1 MQKSAPGTEYETET
15 KMTFKDRSERRLF
28 VWIIIAVIAIF
39 GWYLIDR
46 VKQSE
51 QHPTENPTESTD
63 MQVYDNTISDSM
75 GSSGMV

>member
-1 MQKSAPGTEYETET
+1 
-15 KMTFKDRSERRLF
+15 MTFKDRSERRLF
-28 VWIIIAVIAIF
+28 VWIIIAVTAIF

-51 QHPTENPTESTD
+51 QHPTEKPTESTD

-75 GSSGMV
+75 GSYGMV